1 MTKNKQI
8 SEQEISEL
16 EDQILDVDT
25 VMQDPEYVEPAI
37 EFITLIDEKIQ
48 KMVPNVDEN
57 TPDQYI
63 KRLQLCAFTLSKL
76 AEKAEQHLGEI
87 KKEILALKKNTES
100 NAELKAWAK
109 PAFIAF
115 DDMKDLLLLD
125 PIHETDLDQQGW
137 PMAET

>member
-25 VMQDPEYVEPAI
+25 VMQDPEYVQPAI
-37 EFITLIDEKIQ
+37 EIITLIDEKIQ

-87 KKEILALKKNTES
+87 KKEILALKKNKDV
-100 NAELKAWAK
+100 NKAYK
-109 PAFIAF
+109 EN
-115 DDMKDLLLLD
+115 K
-125 PIHETDLDQQGW
+125 
-137 PMAET
+137 

>member
-87 KKEILALKKNTES
+87 KKEILALKKNKDV
-100 NAELKAWAK
+100 NKAYK
-109 PAFIAF
+109 EN
-115 DDMKDLLLLD
+115 K
-125 PIHETDLDQQGW
+125 
-137 PMAET
+137 